1 MALDL
6 ANLSLG
12 EVYVSPKG
20 GKTAAL
26 SINGA
31 PVQQRLPA
39 MEVLFEPRSFD
50 GSEQNRVGIC
60 FRPPADAVTWLEAVD
75 KAILALAQGAS
86 VALFGKE
93 LTPDQLAERY
103 VSALKRQGNLQL
115 FRAKITKTGPAK
127 TRCWRNDGRVDAPAF
142 WQGSSVTP
150 IVSLKSV
157 WLSKTEFGPIFDV
170 TDCLVEASAAEEC
183 PFR

>member
-6 ANLSLG
+6 AKLSLG

-20 GKTAAL
+20 GKTVPL
-26 SINGA
+26 SIDGA
-31 PVQQRLPA
+31 PVQQRMPA
-39 MEVLFEPRSFD
+39 MDVPFEPRSFD
-50 GSEQNRVGIC
+50 GSEQNRISIC
-60 FRPPADAVTWLEAVD
+60 FRPPGDAVTWLEAVD
-75 KAILALAQGAS
+75 AAILVLAQGAS

-103 VSALKRQGNLQL
+103 VSALKRQGAYPL
-115 FRAKITKTGPAK
+115 FRAKITRTGPAK
-127 TRCWRNDGRVDAPAF
+127 TRCWRDDGRVDAPAT
-142 WQGSSVTP
+142 WQGSCVTP
-150 IVSLKSV
+150 IVSLKSL

-170 TDCLVEASAAEEC
+170 TDALVDAPAVEEC